1 MTRDRYSNND
11 DAAVTVETGAR
22 LHLGFLDLNGGL
34 GRRFG
39 SMGLAIDGFRTRL
52 TATHADTI
60 SASGPSAHRAR
71 GHAARVMESLGLP
84 PGVRIT
90 VHEAIPGHLGLGS
103 GTQLG
108 LAVGVAVTQLHGV
121 SLAPATVA
129 GIADRGARS
138 GIGIGSF
145 DQGGFILDGGRGP
158 GDGTPPV
165 ISRMPYPED
174 WRVVLVQ
181 DARGEGIH
189 GAKEKAA
196 FGRLPPFPSDQ
207 AAHLCR
213 LALMQILPAVAEG
226 RLEPFARGVAEVQRV
241 VGDHFA
247 VAQGGRYTSPAVAEV
262 LRWAEAEGFAG
273 VGQSSWGPTGFVL
286 TASAD
291 DAEELVRAARR
302 RFGELSAVR
311 LCTVRGCN
319 HGSRISIT
327 SPLETL
333 KRAP

>member
-1 MTRDRYSNND
+1 MTRQRYSDNQH
-11 DAAVTVETGAR
+11 AQVTVETGAR

-52 TATHADTI
+52 TATRADTI
-60 SASGPSAHRAR
+60 TASGPSAHRAR
-71 GHAARVMESLGLP
+71 GHAARIVKALGLQ
-84 PGVRIT
+84 PGIHIA

-108 LAVGVAVTQLHGV
+108 LAVGIAVTQLHGV
-121 SLAPATVA
+121 ELAPATVA

-165 ISRMPYPED
+165 IARLPYPEE
-174 WRVVLVQ
+174 WRVVLVL
-181 DARGEGIH
+181 DARGQGLH
-189 GAKEKAA
+189 GDGEKAA
-196 FGRLPPFPSDQ
+196 FGRLPPFPSGR

-226 RLEPFARGVAEVQRV
+226 RLEPFARGVAEVQRA

-247 VAQGGRYTSPAVAEV
+247 AAQGGRYTSAAVSDV
-262 LRWAEAEGFAG
+262 LTWAEAQGFAG

-286 TASAD
+286 TATPGDAD
-291 DAEELVRAARR
+291 DLVQAARG
-302 RFGELSAVR
+302 RFGDLSAVR
-311 LCTVRGCN
+311 FCVVRGCN
-319 HGSRISIT
+319 DGSRISMT
-327 SPLETL
+327 SPMETL

>member
-1 MTRDRYSNND
+1 MTRDRYSNDENL
-11 DAAVTVETGAR
+11 AVTVEAGAR

-39 SMGLAIDGFRTRL
+39 SMGLAIDGFQTRL
-52 TATHADTI
+52 TATLADTVG
-60 SASGPSAHRAR
+60 ASGPSAHRAR
-71 GHAARVMESLGLP
+71 GHAIQVVNALGLES
-84 PGVRIT
+84 GVHIA

-108 LAVGVAVTQLHGV
+108 LAVGIAVTRLHGV
-121 SLAPATVA
+121 ELAPATVA

-158 GDGTPPV
+158 DDGTPPV
-165 ISRMPYPED
+165 ISRLPYPED
-174 WRVVLVQ
+174 WRVVLVL

-189 GAKEKAA
+189 GSEEKAA
-196 FGRLPPFPSDQ
+196 FHRLPPFPGDH

-247 VAQGGRYTSPAVAEV
+247 AAQGGRYTSPAVSDV
-262 LRWAEAEGFAG
+262 LTWAEAQGFAG

-286 TASAD
+286 TATPAAAD
-291 DAEELVRAARR
+291 DLVRAARW
-302 RFGELSAVR
+302 RFGDLSAVR
-311 LCTVRGCN
+311 FCVVRGCN

-327 SPLETL
+327 SPMQTL

>member
-1 MTRDRYSNND
+1 M
-11 DAAVTVETGAR
+11 
-22 LHLGFLDLNGGL
+22 
-34 GRRFG
+34 
-39 SMGLAIDGFRTRL
+39 
-52 TATHADTI
+52 
-60 SASGPSAHRAR
+60 
-71 GHAARVMESLGLP
+71 
-84 PGVRIT
+84 
-90 VHEAIPGHLGLGS
+90 
-103 GTQLG
+103 
-108 LAVGVAVTQLHGV
+108 
-121 SLAPATVA
+121 
-129 GIADRGARS
+129 
-138 GIGIGSF
+138 
-145 DQGGFILDGGRGP
+145 
-158 GDGTPPV
+158 
-165 ISRMPYPED
+165 
-174 WRVVLVQ
+174 
-181 DARGEGIH
+181 
-189 GAKEKAA
+189 
-196 FGRLPPFPSDQ
+196 
-207 AAHLCR
+207 
-213 LALMQILPAVAEG
+213 AEG

>member
-1 MTRDRYSNND
+1 MTRDGYRNQD

-52 TATHADTI
+52 TATPAATVT
-60 SASGPSAHRAR
+60 ASGPSAHRAQA
-71 GHAARVMESLGLP
+71 HAAQVIGTLGLET
-84 PGVRIT
+84 GVHIA

-103 GTQLG
+103 GTQLS
-108 LAVGVAVTQLHGV
+108 LAVGVAVTQLNGV
-121 SLAPATVA
+121 ELPSATVA

-174 WRVVLVQ
+174 WRVVLVL
-181 DARGEGIH
+181 DARGEGLH
-189 GAKEKAA
+189 GVEEKAA
-196 FGRLPPFPSDQ
+196 FGRLPPFPGDQ

-213 LALMQILPAVAEG
+213 LALMQILPAVAEA
-226 RLEPFARGVAEVQRV
+226 RLEPFARGVAEVQRA

-247 VAQGGRYTSPAVAEV
+247 AAQGGRYTSPAVAEV
-262 LRWAEAEGFAG
+262 LRWAEARGFAG

-291 DAEELVRAARR
+291 DAEDLVRAARR
-302 RFGELSAVR
+302 RFGDLSAVR
-311 LCTVRGCN
+311 LSIVRGCN
-319 HGSRISIT
+319 HGSRISFT